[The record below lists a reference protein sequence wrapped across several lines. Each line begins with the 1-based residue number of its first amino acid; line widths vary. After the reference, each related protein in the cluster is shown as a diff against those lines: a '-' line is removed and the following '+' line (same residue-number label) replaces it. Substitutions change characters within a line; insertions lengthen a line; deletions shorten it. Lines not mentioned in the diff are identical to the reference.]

1 MMLFLSIAVAANHQ
15 RSSPPNIIMALGDDT
30 GWHGVGWH
38 QSAAC
43 QADPLCAM
51 QTPVMDALVREGI
64 ELDQHYTYRFCS
76 PTRAALMTGRLPIHV
91 NQENNAEFP
100 WTAAAMH
107 FNFTTV
113 ADVLRG
119 KAGYSTHQFGTC
131 FAFCF
136 WALISNPVPRHT
148 ALQHSAAAASNPFLQ
163 ITYKQI
169 KSAALYSYIFSVAVT
184 SPCPAHPHDSHST
197 SGVRLHIPS
206 LAAARV
212 VVLRQHMPL

>member
-163 ITYKQI
+163 IICSRSLATTSWQSNTCKGLGCL
-169 KSAALYSYIFSVAVT
+169 KCNGGWTVAVA
-184 SPCPAHPHDSHST
+184 SFQ
-197 SGVRLHIPS
+197 
-206 LAAARV
+206 
-212 VVLRQHMPL
+212 LRT